1 MAVGMIEL
9 SMLVIGGRESTANF
23 RSLLAAAGFAIT
35 RIVPAEGTSVIE
47 CHLV

>member
-1 MAVGMIEL
+1 
-9 SMLVIGGRESTANF
+9 MLVIGGRERTEANF

-47 CHLV
+47 CRVV